1 MYVLYTLK
9 WTPRECAPPPLS
21 PYRDLNPDNWTEH
34 TLNLSCFSRQGIRQ
48 IFRIIPRIEL
58 YSRIIRYTYIP
69 PPPLYLFVIV
79 TVLRSRKLIVNYTI
93 D

>member
-69 PPPLYLFVIV
+69 PPSIPFCHCY
-79 TVLRSRKLIVNYTI
+79 SAKESQI
-93 D
+93 DR